1 MRNLDRCQKV
11 LARMQEE
18 NKRALRQRAEML
30 FLARQALETFRNNE
44 DPQGLV
50 RALERIIEFSEK
62 GDKNE

>member
-1 MRNLDRCQKV
+1 
-11 LARMQEE
+11 MQEE